1 MRGTLDS
8 TLSAV
13 VAVRIIPAHAGNS
26 RQYTLCSRRSTDHP
40 RACGE
45 LSSQKPLLILDLF
58 HVRRATDFWALPAR
72 CFACFDW
79 SDSVRMSVAGVGRF
93 VISAPPLDPRS
104 VAAAPDPT
112 ISGPAVG
119 RATAHHGRAL
129 RRFSATKRCTKMR
142 EGTSRGHS
150 GPDHVAD
157 VLASLHCAHE
167 AIGESAPPLVQ
178 HPGDLAGSSR
188 LCEPAETTPLARAER
203 AAHSATA
210 DPEDTRRHFGVRHHG
225 ERVVRGPERHDG
237 PHESFQWWRAPPGFD
252 PASGRTTLPG

>member
-1 MRGTLDS
+1 MSSDPSLSITRRRRPWARASATVLFPAMTTPCRSISTARPAPNACRECRSASRPRGVPRFALRGSD
-8 TLSAV
+8 
-13 VAVRIIPAHAGNS
+13 VR
-26 RQYTLCSRRSTDHP
+26 
-40 RACGE
+40 
-45 LSSQKPLLILDLF
+45 
-58 HVRRATDFWALPAR
+58 
-72 CFACFDW
+72 

-129 RRFSATKRCTKMR
+129 RRFSETKRCTKMR

-225 ERVVRGPERHDG
+225 ELVVRGVVARFEN
-237 PHESFQWWRAPPGFD
+237 
-252 PASGRTTLPG
+252 

>member
-1 MRGTLDS
+1 
-8 TLSAV
+8 
-13 VAVRIIPAHAGNS
+13 
-26 RQYTLCSRRSTDHP
+26 
-40 RACGE
+40 
-45 LSSQKPLLILDLF
+45 
-58 HVRRATDFWALPAR
+58 
-72 CFACFDW
+72 
-79 SDSVRMSVAGVGRF
+79 
-93 VISAPPLDPRS
+93 
-104 VAAAPDPT
+104 
-112 ISGPAVG
+112 
-119 RATAHHGRAL
+119 
-129 RRFSATKRCTKMR
+129 MR

-150 GPDHVAD
+150 GPGHVAD

-167 AIGESAPPLVQ
+167 AIGESAPPVVQ

-252 PASGRTTLPG
+252 PASGRTWYRQDEKGPRGNVKRDP